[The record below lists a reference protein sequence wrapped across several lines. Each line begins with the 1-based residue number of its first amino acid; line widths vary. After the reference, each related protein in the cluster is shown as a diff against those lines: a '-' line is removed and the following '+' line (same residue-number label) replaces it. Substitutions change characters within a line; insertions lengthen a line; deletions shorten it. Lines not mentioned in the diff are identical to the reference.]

1 MVKGKTM
8 RCFVIL
14 SLLLFV
20 AGCGG
25 SFSTDDWLEQLK
37 DSSVVKR
44 RQAIRELGA
53 QGTEDERIAP
63 ALVGALHDEDGYVR
77 RDAAVTL
84 AKIGP
89 EAKSVVPALMAAL
102 KDKQR
107 SVRKAAALTLKKIA
121 QQRAGPHTGLR

>member
-1 MVKGKTM
+1 M
-8 RCFVIL
+8 RRFVIL
-14 SLLLFV
+14 SLFFFV

-25 SFSTDDWLEQLK
+25 SLSTDDWLEQLK

-63 ALVGALHDEDGYVR
+63 ALVEALHDEDGYVR

-84 AKIGP
+84 AKMVP
-89 EAKSVVPALMAAL
+89 AAKSAVPALTAAL
-102 KDKQR
+102 KDKKH
-107 SVRKAAALTLKKIA
+107 SVRKAAALAL
-121 QQRAGPHTGLR
+121 QQITNRRAGSSPRLR